1 VHTLLKRGAQIGAG
15 AGILAVVIV
24 IALAFLSPEP
34 PGGSGERLMG
44 LSLLLTRIGQP
55 LTLGVAALAY
65 TIGTKSALFSL
76 VYVLVLAA
84 VLFEWALGGM
94 IIAWFVGLAQQ
105 SFGRPRS

>member
-1 VHTLLKRGAQIGAG
+1 
-15 AGILAVVIV
+15 
-24 IALAFLSPEP
+24 
-34 PGGSGERLMG
+34 
-44 LSLLLTRIGQP
+44 
-55 LTLGVAALAY
+55 VAALAD